1 MRLCASD
8 VEGIKVQL
16 AELRRVG
23 GQVEGMDLPA
33 MNRVVAH
40 RPEDL
45 TVTVEAG
52 MTLAGLQAHLA
63 RSGQWLPID
72 PPGAERLSVGALIAD
87 NVSGSRR
94 YGYGTIR
101 EHLIGLA
108 VVLADGR
115 LVRSGGRVVKN
126 VAGYDVQKLLVGSRG
141 SLGVIVEAT
150 FKVAP
155 LPELERIVQA
165 RCDTLA
171 DAGGLLERVWD
182 GALTPTLMD
191 LHNLEGEEA
200 AESLRLVL
208 GFAGSREAV
217 EDQLERARRLGI
229 GEATGLDA
237 QTRFWSVAGSAR
249 VVSVLP
255 SRTIETLKGLDG
267 AQFLAHAGNGVIR
280 YRGGVEPQPAVLPW
294 ALLRRVKDAFDP
306 EGTFPAL
313 PWRESP

>member
-1 MRLCASD
+1 
-8 VEGIKVQL
+8 
-16 AELRRVG
+16 
-23 GQVEGMDLPA
+23 MDLSA
-33 MNRVVAH
+33 VNRVVAH

-52 MTLAGLQAHLA
+52 LTLAGLQAHLA

-72 PPGAERLSVGALIAD
+72 PPGAERLSVGALIAG
-87 NVSGSRR
+87 NASGSRR

-126 VAGYDVQKLLVGSRG
+126 VAGYDVQKLFVGSHG

-165 RCDTLA
+165 RCDALA
-171 DAGGLLERVWD
+171 EAGGLLDRVWD
-182 GALTPTLMD
+182 SALTPVLMD
-191 LHNLEGEEA
+191 LHNLDGDERGR
-200 AESLRLVL
+200 SSSLVL

-217 EDQLERARRLGI
+217 EDQLERAQGLGVRD
-229 GEATGLDA
+229 ATGLDA
-237 QTRFWSVAGSAR
+237 QTRFWSVAEPAR
-249 VVSVLP
+249 VLSVLP

-267 AQFLAHAGNGVIR
+267 VRFLAHAGNGVIR

-294 ALLRRVKDAFDP
+294 TLLRRVKDAFDP
-306 EGTFPAL
+306 EGRFAAL
-313 PWRESP
+313 PWRETR